1 MTQQQH
7 KRALMTQPAVR
18 TNSVYLPDKRLVN
31 RDICMQT
38 DPREAPDR
46 TRTTAIARDW
56 MTLG

>member
-1 MTQQQH
+1 
-7 KRALMTQPAVR
+7 MTQPAVR

-38 DPREAPDR
+38 DPHQ
-46 TRTTAIARDW
+46 TTAIARDW

>member
-1 MTQQQH
+1 MTRKHH

-38 DPREAPDR
+38 DRREAPDR
-46 TRTTAIARDW
+46 TRQQRSPGI
-56 MTLG
+56 G